1 MAPEPISL
9 ERGPVWSTG
18 RVAEQGARTASG
30 LPVRWSASGATNL
43 RDDPR
48 GGDVDVVGV
57 GDEPG
62 VQPAAGTEPEPDAV
76 ARGWVVPPGAS
87 RVDAIFVLTGTSLG
101 IGRAERATTPVWLD
115 LGDLVNLDAIG
126 DPVDGL
132 TEVEITMA
140 DQRVIGAGWTD
151 EFIDAVVG
159 VLQGAAA
166 GPPPSPDQPA
176 PAPVAVVAPAPEPA
190 PVTPAGVAEPA
201 PGPLAPAP
209 VAPAPVTPA
218 PVTASSALEL
228 EDVVYLG
235 GHPAHTKRRKKCV
248 VSMTRSAFE
257 LTGPGG
263 VEFSI
268 GWDVVRTI
276 EVQNADEARF
286 RTNTKIHRDASALVL
301 ECDQDVTILV
311 EARDCPTIALRSAM
325 NQLLDGL
332 DVVVV

>member
-1 MAPEPISL
+1 MAPEQTAL
-9 ERGPVWSTG
+9 ERGPMWSTG
-18 RVAEQGARTASG
+18 SAAEQGARTASG
-30 LPVRWSASGATNL
+30 LPVRWSPSGAANL

-48 GGDVDVVGV
+48 GGDVDVVGL
-57 GDEPG
+57 GEELG
-62 VQPAAGTEPEPDAV
+62 AQQASGGEPEPDAA

-87 RVDAIFVLTGTSLG
+87 RVDAIFVLTGSSLG
-101 IGRAERATTPVWLD
+101 IGRPERATTPVWLD
-115 LGDLVNLDAIG
+115 LGDLLNLDAIG

-132 TEVEITMA
+132 TEVEITMK

-151 EFIDAVVG
+151 DFIDAVLQ
-159 VLQGAAA
+159 VLQGTAA
-166 GPPPSPDQPA
+166 GPPTAPEGPA
-176 PAPVAVVAPAPEPA
+176 PAAAIAAEPVPTLVPATGPA
-190 PVTPAGVAEPA
+190 PVPA
-201 PGPLAPAP
+201 PATAP
-209 VAPAPVTPA
+209 VAGAPVPA
-218 PVTASSALEL
+218 SAALEL

-248 VSMTRSAFE
+248 VSMTRTAFE

-263 VEFSI
+263 VAFSV

-301 ECDQDVTILV
+301 ECDQDVTILI

-332 DVVVV
+332 AVVVV